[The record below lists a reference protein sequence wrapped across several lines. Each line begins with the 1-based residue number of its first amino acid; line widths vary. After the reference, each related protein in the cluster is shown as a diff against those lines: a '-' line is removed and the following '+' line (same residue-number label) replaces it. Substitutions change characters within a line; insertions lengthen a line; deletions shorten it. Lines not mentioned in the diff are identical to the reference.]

1 MKHSL
6 LFTAILFAINVF
18 AQNNVGIGT
27 NLPNPNAILDLDPPA
42 KDKGFLT
49 PRLNQAQRVALGAAL
64 GNNDKGLLV
73 FDPIDILFYFW
84 DGTKWVP
91 FPVDTDQQTL
101 AFDVNTNTLSIS
113 NGNSVNIPVNTGP
126 TGATGAP
133 GQQGA
138 QGIQGLQGLNG
149 PAGLNGATGA
159 TGTPGQQ
166 GVQGIQGLQGL
177 IGPAGLNGAT
187 GAIGAPGQQGAQGI
201 QGLQGL
207 IGPAG
212 FNGATGDT
220 GLQGLQGVAGAQG
233 LVGPTGATAPGS
245 FNTALAFNTSGTA
258 AVTDGGGTI
267 TTTSAAWL
275 AGGNAAPPSNN
286 LGQTGNQPLV
296 FVTNNQNRM
305 SVQANGDIF
314 VAGSKPIVVRR
325 FNCGN
330 CDDPNRNT
338 GVSTTDFVAVLA
350 GFYPTSTSDAESTRA
365 TVYANT
371 ATSTWWFKGDT
382 EGPNSES
389 WSVDIMFIK
398 RQMVDDQRPNNAW
411 NSGGTGF

>member
-6 LFTAILFAINVF
+6 LFTAIVFAINVF

-73 FDPIDILFYFW
+73 FDPIDVLFYFW

-101 AFDVNTNTLSIS
+101 AFDINTSTLSIS
-113 NGNSVNIPVNTGP
+113 NGNSVNIPVSTGP

-133 GQQGA
+133 GPQGA
-138 QGIQGLQGLNG
+138 QGVPGPQG
-149 PAGLNGATGA
+149 PAGLNGATG
-159 TGTPGQQ
+159 
-166 GVQGIQGLQGL
+166 
-177 IGPAGLNGAT
+177 
-187 GAIGAPGQQGAQGI
+187 
-201 QGLQGL
+201 
-207 IGPAG
+207 
-212 FNGATGDT
+212 DT
-220 GLQGLQGVAGAQG
+220 GPQGLQGVAGAQG
-233 LVGPTGATAPGS
+233 PIGPTGPASPGS
-245 FNTALAFNTSGTA
+245 YNTAFAFNTSGTA
-258 AVTDGGGTI
+258 AVTDGGGTL
-267 TTTSAAWL
+267 TTTGAAWL
-275 AGGNAAPPSNN
+275 AGGNTAPPSNN
-286 LGQTGNQPLV
+286 LGQIGNQPLV

-305 SVQANGDIF
+305 SVEANGDIF
-314 VAGSKPIVVRR
+314 VAGSKPFVIRR
-325 FNCGN
+325 FSCNG

-350 GFYPTSTSDAESTRA
+350 GFYPTSNGDAQSTRSA
-365 TVYANT
+365 VYANT

-382 EGPNSES
+382 EGPSGED

-398 RQMVDDQRPNNAW
+398 RQMVDDQRPTNTW